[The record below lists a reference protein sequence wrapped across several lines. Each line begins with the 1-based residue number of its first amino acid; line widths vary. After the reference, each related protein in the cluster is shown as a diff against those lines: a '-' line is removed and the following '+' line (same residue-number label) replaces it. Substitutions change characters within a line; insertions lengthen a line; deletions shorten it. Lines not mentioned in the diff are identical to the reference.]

1 MIEATTQEF
10 NDKYRDYLEEGHYG
24 LDISNPEFIEWLD
37 GKFQSF
43 VQKPG
48 FKYSQIKNKFGM
60 GRFYCEG
67 LSEEEVS
74 EVESKISE
82 FSSIRVGTRIFQ
94 PLWMTWEPKED
105 ITPYELAKCMPFLLR
120 LRSVMPFE
128 VDKDAPE
135 MRHFK
140 IVDPNV

>member
-1 MIEATTQEF
+1 MIEMTTQEF

-48 FKYSQIKNKFGM
+48 FKYSQIKEKFGM

-67 LSEEEVS
+67 LTREEVR
-74 EVESKISE
+74 EVEAKISQMNG
-82 FSSIRVGTRIFQ
+82 IGV
-94 PLWMTWEPKED
+94 
-105 ITPYELAKCMPFLLR
+105 
-120 LRSVMPFE
+120 
-128 VDKDAPE
+128 
-135 MRHFK
+135 
-140 IVDPNV
+140 